1 MDDLEDIDAIVRRT
15 DPDRWLA
22 SRFVAD
28 PAARADLLALYAY
41 NQELAR
47 VAFAVS
53 DPLMGEIR
61 LAWWREAMHEIALGR
76 PPRRHP
82 VVLALAA
89 SRLSP
94 QDLSDL
100 TEARHAD
107 LETEPFAD
115 RQAVLAYLD
124 ATTGAVT
131 TLAVRRLAP
140 AATAGQARAAARAQ
154 GLASLWRLKRTGHR
168 SRLPAAWGAA
178 DIRREVASAL
188 SEGRAEAS
196 QLPVA
201 AFPAVAPAALARTS
215 IDREAGDLAR
225 RLRLTWAVAT
235 GRLG

>member
-28 PAARADLLALYAY
+28 PAARTDLLALYAY
-41 NQELAR
+41 NQELTR

-61 LAWWREAMHEIALGR
+61 LAWWREAMDEIALGR

-89 SRLSP
+89 SGHSP
-94 QDLSDL
+94 QALADL

-107 LETEPFAD
+107 LDAEPFPD
-115 RQAVLAYLD
+115 RESVLAYLD
-124 ATTGAVT
+124 ATAGSVT
-131 TLAVRRLAP
+131 ALAARRLDP
-140 AATAGQARAAARAQ
+140 ASRPEQTRSAARAH
-154 GLASLWRLKRTGHR
+154 GLAALWRLKQTGHR
-168 SRLPAAWGAA
+168 SRLPPAWTAG
-178 DIRREVASAL
+178 DIRREIASAL
-188 SEGRAEAS
+188 SEGRAERS

-201 AFPAVAPAALARTS
+201 AFPAIAPAALAGAS
-215 IDREAGDLAR
+215 IDREPGDLAK

-235 GRLG
+235 GRLA